1 MKATNL
7 QLVRARVPSSPLPS
21 KEEVPLFNEEMVKR
35 FPELVDYNEEIK
47 AFHEKLLSFIL
58 EQDRLLNET
67 LTEIQ
72 QNHGK

>member
-7 QLVRARVPSSPLPS
+7 QLVRARVPSAPLPS